1 MSSLRTQCLEYI
13 AKSGGEMLAVQDIAD
28 GLQVE
33 PQKVRQ
39 ALKDASKEGYVK
51 FGRDEVTATGGYS
64 LTVKGAARVKAGHQS
79 VNGKTAEENK
89 AASDARETGAAFDA
103 GPLGGGDIYADDDEP
118 MPPAD
123 PALLAMANRAISE
136 QMESLKQEKAELEA
150 ELKAVRLEAKM
161 LSNTLAACGEDKA
174 KMRALI
180 DSQRDQI
187 ADFEVMPKSLTVNK
201 WAHAWKDG
209 IVMFDT
215 EAEARA
221 DIEKAIGECP
231 ISTESYL
238 CAVVEVASNQIVWS
252 KP

>member
-1 MSSLRTQCLEYI
+1 MSLRTQCLDYI
-13 AKSGGEMLAVQDIAD
+13 AKSGGEMRSVQDIAD
-28 GLQVE
+28 ELQAE

-89 AASDARETGAAFDA
+89 AASDARETVSAFDA
-103 GPLGGGDIYADDDEP
+103 GPLGGGDIYADDES

-136 QMESLKQEKAELEA
+136 QMEVLKQEKAEIEA
-150 ELKAVRLEAKM
+150 ELEAVKLESKM
-161 LSNTLAACGEDKA
+161 FANVNADMSADITKL
-174 KMRALI
+174 RALV
-180 DSQRDQI
+180 DAQRDQI
-187 ADFEVMPKSLTVNK
+187 ADFEAMPKALTVNK

-215 EAEARA
+215 ESEARA

-231 ISTESYL
+231 ISTEGYL

>member
-103 GPLGGGDIYADDDEP
+103 GPLGGGDIYAADDEP

-136 QMESLKQEKAELEA
+136 QMEALEKELEA
-150 ELKAVRLEAKM
+150 VKLEAKM
-161 LSNTLAACGEDKA
+161 FANVNADMSADITKL
-174 KMRALI
+174 RALV
-180 DSQRDQI
+180 DAQRDQI
-187 ADFEVMPKSLTVNK
+187 ADFEVMPKALTVNK

-215 EAEARA
+215 ESQARA
-221 DIEKAIGECP
+221 DIEKACGECP
-231 ISTESYL
+231 ISFEGYL
-238 CAVVEVASNQIVWS
+238 CAVVEVASTKIVWS
-252 KP
+252 RP

>member
-1 MSSLRTQCLEYI
+1 
-13 AKSGGEMLAVQDIAD
+13 MLAVQDIAD

-103 GPLGGGDIYADDDEP
+103 GPLGGGDIYAADDEP

-136 QMESLKQEKAELEA
+136 QMEALEKELEA
-150 ELKAVRLEAKM
+150 VKLEAKM
-161 LSNTLAACGEDKA
+161 LSNTLAACGEDKT

-187 ADFEVMPKSLTVNK
+187 ADYEVMPKALTVNK

-215 EAEARA
+215 EAQARA
-221 DIEKAIGECP
+221 DIEKACGECP
-231 ISTESYL
+231 ISFESYL
-238 CAVVEVASNQIVWS
+238 CAVVEVASTKIVWS

>member
-1 MSSLRTQCLEYI
+1 MSLRTQCLEYL
-13 AKSGGEMLAVQDIAD
+13 AKGGGEMRSVQDIAEE
-28 GLQVE
+28 LQAE

-89 AASDARETGAAFDA
+89 AASDARETSAAFDA
-103 GPLGGGDIYADDDEP
+103 GPLGGGDIYAADDEQ
-118 MPPAD
+118 MPTAD

-136 QMESLKQEKAELEA
+136 QMEALKQEKTELEA
-150 ELKAVRLEAKM
+150 ELEAVKLEAKM
-161 LSNTLAACGEDKA
+161 LSNTLAACGEDKTRMSA
-174 KMRALI
+174 VINL
-180 DSQRDQI
+180 QRDRI
-187 ADFEVMPKSLTVNK
+187 IDLEIMPKALTVNK

-215 EAEARA
+215 EAQARA
-221 DIEKAIGECP
+221 DIEKACGECP
-231 ISTESYL
+231 ISFESYL
-238 CAVVEVASNQIVWS
+238 CAVVEVASTKIVWS